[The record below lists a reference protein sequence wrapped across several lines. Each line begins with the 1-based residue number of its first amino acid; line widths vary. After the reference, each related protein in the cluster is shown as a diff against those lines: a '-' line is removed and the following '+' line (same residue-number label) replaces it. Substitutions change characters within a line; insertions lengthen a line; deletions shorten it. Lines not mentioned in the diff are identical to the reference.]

1 MIRKLSY
8 FCIIFTILF
17 FACSSKNPVLETEE
31 KPTTFFEPEDLGF
44 SYTIDQK
51 WLARVKE
58 IVDWA
63 YEEDMYVII
72 NIHHDNIGEKDFG
85 SVLGYYPS
93 EEHKAESI
101 KYLTRIWEQV
111 SETFNN
117 DYDQHLIFE
126 VMNEPR
132 LKGHVHEWGFSA
144 SCQECQ
150 DSMNVVNEFNQACLD
165 TIRKSGGNN
174 ATRLVVVPSLCAS
187 PDSAFSALFEMPTDT
202 AENALALSVHMY
214 TPYEF
219 AMGVPNG
226 EVFLD
231 SYKSTLDSYFSRL
244 GTKFVSKGIP
254 VIIGEMGATNKD
266 NLDERAKWF
275 AYFIQN
281 ARKYGMATCVWDNGS
296 SSPSKTESERYGY
309 YNRTKQ
315 EWYFPLLMDI
325 ALKASGVDLQNLE
338 ADLYLDFNNDIE
350 FQPQNKAQEI
360 VYDMG
365 FGWNLGNTLD
375 ATHWQELQNAGISTE
390 TGWGQPKTTKEMI
403 QGLKTLGVKTIR
415 IPISWHNHIE
425 N

>member
-1 MIRKLSY
+1 MTKKIILM
-8 FCIIFTILF
+8 IFTVLF
-17 FACSSKNPVLETEE
+17 LFSCSSNKNQGANNKETVESIE
-31 KPTTFFEPEDLGF
+31 KDLA
-44 SYTIDQK
+44 YNIDEK
-51 WLARVKE
+51 WMSRVKE

-63 YEEDMYVII
+63 YEEGMYVII
-72 NIHHDNIGEKDFG
+72 NMHHDNCSKANFE
-85 SVLGYYPS
+85 SVVGFYPS
-93 EEHKAESI
+93 EECKAESI
-101 KYLTRIWEQV
+101 KYVTRIWEQI

-132 LKGHVHEWGFSA
+132 LKDHAHEWNYNAF
-144 SCQECQ
+144 CKECQ
-150 DSMNVVNEFNQACLD
+150 DAMKIVLEMNQAALD

-174 ATRLVVVPSLCAS
+174 GSRLVVVPSLVAS
-187 PDSAFSALFEMPTDT
+187 PDSAFSALFKMPTDT

-226 EVFLD
+226 DVFLD

-244 GTKFVSKGIP
+244 NTKFVSKGVP

-266 NLDERAKWF
+266 NLSERAKWF
-275 AYFIQN
+275 SFFIQH
-281 ARKYGMATCVWDNGS
+281 ARKYGMAACVWDNGS
-296 SSPSKTESERYGY
+296 NSPSKTESERYGY

-325 ALKASGVDLQNLE
+325 ALKASGSQIENTE
-338 ADLYLDFNNDIE
+338 ADSYIDSSFVVDFE
-350 FQPQNKAQEI
+350 PQNRAQEI

-375 ATHWQELQNAGISTE
+375 ATHWNELQNGGLETE
-390 TGWGQPKTTKEMI
+390 TGWGQPKTTQEMI
-403 QGLKTLGVKTIR
+403 QGLKALGVKTIR